1 MTSMNKSKIENVA
14 YWLISVIS
22 IVLILWYG
30 KNIILP
36 FIIALILWYLKR
48 AVRLLISKVKMKGK
62 SLPDWLE
69 HTLAFLFI
77 FAIIAM
83 DVEIIYASIQGIGDA
98 VPVYE
103 ANVSVI
109 QHKID
114 GFLNIDSASWI
125 KSHSLN
131 NSLMNILTSVL
142 NSVASVL
149 GKGLIVLFYVIF
161 MVLETKVFENKLR
174 AIYQDEFKY
183 KETIKL
189 LEKLDSSL
197 SRYIVMKTVVS
208 LLTGILS
215 YIVLAI
221 IGVDFAVF
229 WAFLIFLLNYIPT
242 IGSLIATIFPALMAL
257 LQEGNF
263 SHAFWVIAG
272 VGAIQILVGNFIE
285 PKVMGNSLNI
295 SSLVVILSLVIWG
308 SLWGIIGMII
318 AVPITVIMIIIMAQ
332 FPNSRKFAIILSK
345 DGIID

>member
-1 MTSMNKSKIENVA
+1 
-14 YWLISVIS
+14 
-22 IVLILWYG
+22 
-30 KNIILP
+30 
-36 FIIALILWYLKR
+36 
-48 AVRLLISKVKMKGK
+48 
-62 SLPDWLE
+62 
-69 HTLAFLFI
+69 
-77 FAIIAM
+77 
-83 DVEIIYASIQGIGDA
+83 
-98 VPVYE
+98 
-103 ANVSVI
+103 
-109 QHKID
+109 
-114 GFLNIDSASWI
+114 
-125 KSHSLN
+125 
-131 NSLMNILTSVL
+131 
-142 NSVASVL
+142 
-149 GKGLIVLFYVIF
+149 
-161 MVLETKVFENKLR
+161 
-174 AIYQDEFKY
+174 
-183 KETIKL
+183 
-189 LEKLDSSL
+189 
-197 SRYIVMKTVVS
+197 MKTVVS

-332 FPNSRKFAIILSK
+332 FPNSRKFAIMLSK